1 MEKLHGTPPDIY
13 MFRFGFW
20 APVWYYEPTAKFPAP
35 NFLPARHL
43 GIASEH
49 GDYFT
54 CKVWT
59 LPDDKQENGLELVRD
74 IVTMRQHT
82 NTSPRIDYKNK
93 ALTMSKNLCAK
104 KSKRKRKS
112 RNTELRNTATASHK
126 WIKSCE
132 AVNNEDTADSNADD
146 NRHTAICFSLT
157 LVTERTET
165 GEKGKTEATSMTTI
179 RQFKIKNFGS
189 SNGREDQSRR

>member
-1 MEKLHGTPPDIY
+1 MEKLHGNPPDIS

-54 CKVWT
+54 YKVWT
-59 LPDDKQENGLELVRD
+59 LPDDKWENGRELVRN

-82 NTSPRIDYKNK
+82 DTSPIIDYTDE
-93 ALTMSKNLCAK
+93 ALTMSNNPCEN
-104 KSKRKRKS
+104 KSKRKRKPK
-112 RNTELRNTATASHK
+112 NPEVPKTATASK
-126 WIKSCE
+126 K
-132 AVNNEDTADSNADD
+132 
-146 NRHTAICFSLT
+146 
-157 LVTERTET
+157 
-165 GEKGKTEATSMTTI
+165 
-179 RQFKIKNFGS
+179 
-189 SNGREDQSRR
+189 

>member
-20 APVWYYEPTAKFPAP
+20 APVWYYKPTVKLPAP

-54 CKVWT
+54 YKVWT
-59 LPDDKQENGLELVRD
+59 LPDNKWENGRELVRD

-82 NTSPRIDYKNK
+82 DKSPRMEYTDK
-93 ALTMSKNLCAK
+93 ALTTSKNPCAK
-104 KSKRKRKS
+104 
-112 RNTELRNTATASHK
+112 NQ
-126 WIKSCE
+126 
-132 AVNNEDTADSNADD
+132 NEKENQITLKCRTLKPRVTKGSNPAKLSTT
-146 NRHTAICFSLT
+146 RTQQTLT
-157 LVTERTET
+157 QTTIGTQRSALVHSSSMNAQRQ
-165 GEKGKTEATSMTTI
+165 GRKGKI
-179 RQFKIKNFGS
+179 
-189 SNGREDQSRR
+189 